1 MHFYL
6 SDDKLL
12 QGLPMRQYEFDEWCE
27 VNAQEL
33 SCIFA
38 ESGAD
43 REIYFDRE
51 QASEDIFNAEQY
63 FTLLEWEE

>member
-1 MHFYL
+1 
-6 SDDKLL
+6 
-12 QGLPMRQYEFDEWCE
+12 MRQYEFDEWCE

-43 REIYFDRE
+43 RELDFDSE

-63 FTLLEWEE
+63 FTLLEWEEQNTSR